1 MMDVLLLP
9 IRSFINSL
17 GISRATGL
25 TAWLVLVNALLLAM
39 GISALAPVLFLS
51 LLLAVGLLL
60 VFTQD
65 LQRLQAAVQQL
76 TPGDIHHTQILHT
89 PTIFRALEKS
99 LLNILRGIERH
110 QHQHGDWFEEIA
122 FSANELQGS
131 ADQLARNTDQQSN
144 AMESGAAAIVEMS
157 QGIENI
163 AHLVREAADM
173 ASDAFTLAN
182 TGFMQVEK
190 AAADM
195 QQLDATT
202 AENETAMQQ
211 LSEQS
216 NNINAI
222 TGIIRSIAEQTNL
235 LALNAAIEAA
245 RAGENGR
252 GFAVVADEVRTL
264 ARRSHESAEEISRLT
279 SQIIQGI
286 QAAASRMQTMRS
298 MTATSVTAAVEAQQ
312 SLTSI
317 QQHTDGLRQHMLSVA
332 ANTEQQ
338 SQATGEVSAR
348 IEEVNQAAQR
358 NSEQALQ
365 TARITLHLA
374 ELARRTRS
382 TAV

>member
-1 MMDVLLLP
+1 MTILLLP
-9 IRSFINSL
+9 IRLLISSL
-17 GISRATGL
+17 GLSRSVSL
-25 TAWLVLVNALLLAM
+25 TVFLVLTNAVLLVL
-39 GISALAPVLFLS
+39 GISALIPLLFLS
-51 LLLAVGLLL
+51 LMIAVGLLL
-60 VFTQD
+60 VFMQD
-65 LQRLQAAVQQL
+65 LQELQRAMQQL
-76 TPGDIHHTQILHT
+76 TPDDIHHAQILHT
-89 PTIFRALEKS
+89 ATIFNTLEKTLLS
-99 LLNILRGIERH
+99 LLRGIERH
-110 QHQHGDWFEEIA
+110 QHQHDDWFAEIA
-122 FSANELQGS
+122 FSANELQNS
-131 ADQLARNTDQQSN
+131 ADQLARNTDQQSS

-157 QGIENI
+157 QGVENI
-163 AHLVREAADM
+163 AHLVREAAGM

-182 TGFMQVEK
+182 TGSMQVRK
-190 AAADM
+190 SASDM
-195 QQLDATT
+195 QQLDGTT
-202 AENETAMQQ
+202 AENERAMQQ

-222 TGIIRSIAEQTNL
+222 TSIIRSIAEQTNL

-382 TAV
+382 AVV

>member
-1 MMDVLLLP
+1 MNVLLFPFRL
-9 IRSFINSL
+9 
-17 GISRATGL
+17 
-25 TAWLVLVNALLLAM
+25 LVNSIGLQWSVRLT
-39 GISALAPVLFLS
+39 LFAIPLS
-51 LLLAVGLLL
+51 LILLGLNTVLPALWLLCISLSVAAGLLL
-60 VFTQD
+60 VIQRD
-65 LQRLQAAVQQL
+65 LGVLQVTLQQL
-76 TPGDIHHTQILHT
+76 TPEDIHHLQVLQTAT
-89 PTIFRALEKS
+89 VFRGLENNLLAL
-99 LLNILRGIERH
+99 LRRIERH

-122 FSANELQGS
+122 FSASELQGS
-131 ADQLARNTDQQSN
+131 ADQLARNTDQQSD

-157 QGIENI
+157 QGVENI
-163 AHLVREAADM
+163 AQLVREAASM
-173 ASDAFTLAN
+173 AGDAFTLAN
-182 TGFMQVEK
+182 TGFTQVEQ

-195 QQLDATT
+195 QQLDTAT

-216 NNINAI
+216 RTINTI

-264 ARRSHESAEEISRLT
+264 ASRSHTSAEEISRLT

-286 QAAASRMQTMRS
+286 QAAAARMQSMRS
-298 MTATSVTAAVEAQQ
+298 MTAASVTAVLSARQ

-317 QQHTDGLRQHMLSVA
+317 RQHTDGLRQHMLSVA

-382 TAV
+382 AVV